1 MIQAAR
7 AIPVLLLLCSAGAV
21 LAEQRGADVRTR
33 DVYVSVVDNRGAPVT
48 GMTAADFV
56 VREDNVAR
64 EVLSAKT
71 ADTPLQIAL
80 LVDDS
85 AAASDATTF
94 IREGLAAFFERM
106 RGKGEISLMTIGE
119 RPTVAVPFTPDTQ
132 LLNDRAKRIFPR
144 TNAGAYLLEAIID
157 ASKELAKREAVRP
170 VILALTFEG
179 IEHSNQQHDQVLKE
193 LEKSGAALHV
203 IAVGSPRGSLSDEER
218 SRGMV
223 IAEGTRRTGGRRDQV
238 LADSGI
244 PERLK
249 QAADE
254 LINQYV
260 VSYGRPDKLVPPE
273 KLSVTSTR
281 PNVTVRAR
289 ARAAR

>member
-21 LAEQRGADVRTR
+21 RAEQRGADVRTR
-33 DVYVSVVDNRGAPVT
+33 DIYVSVVDNRGAPVT
-48 GMTAADFV
+48 DMTAADFV

-85 AAASDATTF
+85 TAASDATTF
-94 IREGLAAFFERM
+94 IREGLAAFFERL
-106 RGKGEISLMTIGE
+106 RGKAEISLMTIGE
-119 RPTVAVPFTPDTQ
+119 RPTIVVPFTPDTQ
-132 LLNDRAKRIFPR
+132 VLNERAKRIFPR
-144 TNAGAYLLEAIID
+144 TNAGAYLLEAIVD
-157 ASKELAKREAVRP
+157 ASKALAKREAVRP

-203 IAVGSPRGSLSDEER
+203 IAVGTPRGSLSDEER
-218 SRGMV
+218 SRGLV

-238 LADSGI
+238 LANSGI

-273 KLSVTSTR
+273 KLAVTTTR

-289 ARAAR
+289 TRAAR